1 MIHSKARTRMNN
13 YTLNTN
19 VDAVQKGSM
28 GSAAKKMQ
36 PLLRTEK
43 KQLSFAVVAIVI
55 NSTLNLIGPFIVG
68 HVIDTYIAHK
78 DFNGVLMY
86 AGILAG
92 LYVVGLFASYAQ
104 TRVMGGVSQRVLFRL
119 RNAIFEKLQ
128 DLPVAFFQQN
138 KAGDLISRIN
148 NDTDKLGQFFSQ
160 SIMQFIG
167 NIFII
172 IGSGIAILWINPRLG
187 LAALVPAVVIFVLT
201 KIIGPWIKSKNAINM
216 KSVGGMSAEI
226 QESLDHFKVVVAF
239 NRRDYFRKAF
249 QAANEDNYNTSIR
262 AGIANNTFTP
272 VYSLAS
278 NIAIL
283 IVILY
288 GFHLITIGMFT
299 FGLLISFLSYINR
312 FYDPLRQMAALW
324 TTFQV
329 ALAGW
334 DRIHAILQMNTDL
347 EILPVSSKIQKGT
360 ATTPNTILEFHDVHF
375 EYTNDAPVLVNANF
389 VLEHG
394 KTYAL
399 VGPTGG
405 GKTTTASLMARLFDP
420 IQGKVLLHGRDLR
433 TYTTQERAEYIG
445 FILQEPF
452 LFTGTV
458 GDNIRYGNIEYAD
471 VSNEELTAALIAQ
484 NLNDVLTKFDNGLDT
499 KVENGG
505 DSMSLGQ
512 KQLIAFVRAL
522 LRKPKLLIL
531 DEATANIDTVTEQL
545 LEDILR
551 KLPKDTTRVIIAHRL
566 NTIADADVIF
576 FVNNGTIT
584 EAGSMEKAVN
594 MLMHGK
600 RTS

>member
-1 MIHSKARTRMNN
+1 MNN
-13 YTLNTN
+13 YALNTN
-19 VDAVQKGSM
+19 TDFTKQGSVA
-28 GSAAKKMQ
+28 SAAKKMR
-36 PLLRTEK
+36 PLLVSETW
-43 KQLSFAVVAIVI
+43 QLIFAAIAIIV
-55 NSTLNLIGPFIVG
+55 NSSLTLIGPLIIG
-68 HVIDTYIAHK
+68 HVIDTYIVTK
-78 DFNGVLMY
+78 NFNGVLMY
-86 AGILAG
+86 TGILIG
-92 LYVVGLFASYAQ
+92 LYSIGLFASYAQ

-119 RNAIFEKLQ
+119 RNTIFEKLQ
-128 DLPVAFFQQN
+128 ELPVAFFQQN

-172 IGSGIAILWINPRLG
+172 IGSGIAIVIINPRLG
-187 LAALVPAVVIFVLT
+187 LAALVPAAVLFVLS
-201 KIIGPWIKSKNAINM
+201 KLLGPWIKRKNASNM
-216 KSVGGMSAEI
+216 ISVGGMSAEI

-249 QAANEDNYNTSIR
+249 QKANEDNYTTAVR

-272 VYSLAS
+272 IYGFAS
-278 NIAIL
+278 NIALL

-288 GFHLITIGMFT
+288 GFHLISTGLFT

-312 FYDPLRQMAALW
+312 LYDPLRQMAALW

-334 DRIHAILQMNTDL
+334 DRIHAILQLKTDL
-347 EILPVSSKIQKGT
+347 KILPSTT
-360 ATTPNTILEFHDVHF
+360 ATLPQPSMLEFQGVYF
-375 EYTNDAPVLVNANF
+375 EYTNDAPVLKNANF
-389 VLEHG
+389 TLERG

-420 IQGKVLLHGRDLR
+420 TQGTILLHGKDLR
-433 TYTTQERAEYIG
+433 SYTPAERAQQIG

-458 GDNIRYGNIEYAD
+458 GDNIRYGNPAYASA
-471 VSNEELTAALIAQ
+471 SNETLTKALVEQ
-484 NLNDVLTKFDNGLDT
+484 NLQDVLAKFDQGLDT

-522 LRKPKLLIL
+522 LRKPQLLIL

-545 LEDILR
+545 LEQILR
-551 KLPKDTTRVIIAHRL
+551 KLPQDTTRVVIAHRL
-566 NTIADADVIF
+566 NTIADADTIF
-576 FVNNGTIT
+576 FVNGGTIT
-584 EAGSMEKAVN
+584 EAGSMEQAVE
-594 MLMHGK
+594 MLLHGK
-600 RTS
+600 RLS

>member
-1 MIHSKARTRMNN
+1 MNN
-13 YTLNTN
+13 YALNTN
-19 VDAVQKGSM
+19 QDAVEEGSM
-28 GSAAKKMQ
+28 RSAVVKLR
-36 PLLRTEK
+36 PLLTNETM
-43 KQLSFAVVAIVI
+43 QLVLAGIAIII
-55 NSTLNLIGPFIVG
+55 NSTLTLIGPLIVG
-68 HVIDTYIAHK
+68 HVIDNAIATK
-78 DFNGVLMY
+78 DFSSVMRFVLLLIGVYLI
-86 AGILAG
+86 AL
-92 LYVVGLFASYAQ
+92 VASYAQ
-104 TRVMGGVSQRVLFRL
+104 TRIMGGVSQRVLYRL
-119 RNAIFEKLQ
+119 RNTIFAKLQ

-160 SIMQFIG
+160 SIMQFLG
-167 NIFII
+167 NIFLI
-172 IGSGIAILWINPRLG
+172 IGSGIAIVVINPRLG
-187 LAALVPAVVIFVLT
+187 LAALVPAFGLFILT
-201 KIIGPWIKSKNAINM
+201 KLLGPWIKRKNAVNM

-249 QAANEDNYNTSIR
+249 QEANEENYSTAVR

-272 VYSLAS
+272 VYGFAS

-288 GFHLITIGMFT
+288 GFHLITVGMFT

-312 FYDPLRQMAALW
+312 LYDPLRQMAALW

-334 DRIHAILQMNTDL
+334 DRIHAILQLETDL
-347 EILPVSSKIQKGT
+347 PVVPASVDGEGAAAAKAGAIM
-360 ATTPNTILEFHDVHF
+360 EFQGVDF
-375 EYTNDAPVLVNANF
+375 GYTDDALVLNNISFA
-389 VLEHG
+389 LEHG
-394 KTYAL
+394 KAYAL

-420 IQGKVLLHGRDLR
+420 VKGTVLLNGKDLR
-433 TYTTQERAEYIG
+433 SFTTLERAANIG

-452 LFTGTV
+452 LFTGSV
-458 GDNIRYGNIEYAD
+458 GDNIRYGNPEYAD
-471 VSNEELTAALIAQ
+471 ASNE
-484 NLNDVLTKFDNGLDT
+484 VLTKALEQQNLHDVIAKFDEGLDT

-522 LRKPKLLIL
+522 LRKPALLIL

-545 LEDILR
+545 LEAILR
-551 KLPKDTTRVIIAHRL
+551 KLPASTTRVVIAHRL
-566 NTIADADVIF
+566 NTIADADTIF
-576 FVNNGTIT
+576 FVNGGTIT
-584 EAGSMEKAVN
+584 EAGSMEKAVEL
-594 MLMHGK
+594 LMHGK
-600 RTS
+600 RKS